1 MKKKNIKKLRESSLF
16 KSSTKGII
24 KSDLEVIK
32 DYSEEMETK
41 VEEEIKDMYFEDFFN
56 LYSFLITSK

>member
-41 VEEEIKDMYFEDFFN
+41 VEEEIKDMY
-56 LYSFLITSK
+56 LKIFLIYIVFL